1 MLLQLDIEGISQY
14 NESINSSYRP
24 SACGPTTAY
33 VLLQNICLEKH
44 ISRQIARNDVFSYV
58 DFLENLYFPIHQESI
73 SSLSINDLYK
83 ILGCTRIGLFRWRL
97 IRNLSKLLGPSYI
110 VKKCT
115 LNDALHELHEG
126 RPVAMKFDQ
135 YFTFQWRSKPTY
147 KYHWVPLIGYEIKD
161 DKLYLIFHDNGGRN
175 RESIVRKTPYQ
186 MNHKVLSFVKIAPNP
201 ELPTKT

>member
-1 MLLQLDIEGISQY
+1 MYIHKALPISFSNGILYDERKASEVILMLLQLDIEGISQY
-14 NESINSSYRP
+14 NESINLSYRP

-33 VLLQNICLEKH
+33 VLLQNIC
-44 ISRQIARNDVFSYV
+44 
-58 DFLENLYFPIHQESI
+58 QESI

-126 RPVAMKFDQ
+126 RPVAMKFYQ

-175 RESIVRKTPYQ
+175 RESIIRIAPYQ
-186 MNHKVLSFVKIAPNP
+186 SNHKVLSFVKIT
-201 ELPTKT
+201 PTHKT